1 MRLTRG
7 IAALAV
13 LFSSATLGTCVYPT
27 EQDDA
32 VRVTIDPLP
41 VLIRGTDT
49 SATARAWHIEAAGDS
64 QQIAN
69 VSFVWSSADPLTAT
83 VDAAGHIVG
92 IKSGTTTIRA
102 AAANFDTRAAPG
114 QIPAHPRRDP
124 LRKHD
129 RDSSVGLWSL

>member
-13 LFSSATLGTCVYPT
+13 LFSSATLATCVYPT
-27 EQDDA
+27 EQDDP

-49 SATARAWHIEAAGDS
+49 SATARAWHVGAAGDS

-69 VSFVWSSADPLTAT
+69 VSFAWSSADPLTAT
-83 VDAAGHIVG
+83 VDAARHIVG
-92 IKSGTTTIRA
+92 IESGTTAIRA
-102 AAANFDTRAAPG
+102 AAANFDKRAAAG
-114 QIPAHPRRDP
+114 QIA
-124 LRKHD
+124 LRVANTLEID
-129 RDSSVGLWSL
+129 

>member
-49 SATARAWHIEAAGDS
+49 YATARAWQFEAAGES
-64 QQIAN
+64 MQIGP
-69 VSFVWSSADPLTAT
+69 VRFVWSCAGPLLVAVTGGGRL
-83 VDAAGHIVG
+83 VYVHGV
-92 IKSGTTTIRA
+92 STT
-102 AAANFDTRAAPG
+102 
-114 QIPAHPRRDP
+114 
-124 LRKHD
+124 
-129 RDSSVGLWSL
+129 